1 MSLAVVDI
9 GVDYLDE
16 KRASSFT
23 PVDYDGR
30 ADGNAT
36 EKITNFLENYLGTSG
51 DFEDGLAHMDL
62 EDDAGPAARYRGHK
76 YMSQL
81 VRPFYST
88 SRAGYVG

>member
-16 KRASSFT
+16 KRAYILSLMGLNET
-23 PVDYDGR
+23 
-30 ADGNAT
+30 NAYMT

-51 DFEDGLAHMDL
+51 SFEDGLAHMDL

-81 VRPFYST
+81 VRVPALLAST
-88 SRAGYVG
+88 RY

>member
-23 PVDYDGR
+23 RVDYEER
-30 ADGNAT
+30 LIGNAT

-62 EDDAGPAARYRGHK
+62 EDDSGPAARYRGHK

-81 VRPFYST
+81 VRSFCSV
-88 SRAGYVG
+88 SRVDCVG